1 MNRHPVRVYF
11 EDTDFSGR
19 VYHGAF
25 VRFLERGRTEFLR
38 ESGVDHTALAQG
50 TPPLFFTLRAM
61 HLGFAGPAF
70 IDDLLT
76 VETEPTGAGRAVFTM
91 AQRILRA
98 DRAIVTA
105 TVELCLIDATG
116 RPSRPPAAV
125 AARLKPA

>member
-1 MNRHPVRVYF
+1 MNQHPVRVYF

-38 ESGVDHTALAQG
+38 QSGIDHSELAGG
-50 TPPLFFTLRAM
+50 TPPLFFTLRGMTLA
-61 HLGFAGPAF
+61 FAGPAF

-76 VETEPTGAGRAVFTM
+76 VETQPTGGGRAVFTM
-91 AQRILRA
+91 AQRILRG

-105 TVELCLIDATG
+105 NVELCLIDPAG
-116 RPSRPPAAV
+116 RPSRPPAAL
-125 AARLKPA
+125 AAKLKPA